1 MARRRRCW
9 RCSSGARR
17 FPVRKT
23 TMGRLD
29 DKISL
34 VTGAASGLG
43 AACARAF
50 VREGATVLLTDVAE
64 EAGQRLADE
73 LGPAASFR
81 RLDVVQPAEW
91 QATLEA
97 LRDAHGRLDV
107 LVHNAG
113 GGVPHDDLEQ
123 LSLEEWRY
131 VQALNVDSVL
141 MGTQAAL
148 PLLRA
153 SGQPASIVVVSS
165 VAGLIGTPDL
175 VAYGA
180 AKGAARMLSK
190 SIALHCARKGYPI
203 RCNSIHPGFCDT
215 PMVRALASQSSDPE
229 KAWQRL
235 SKAAPLGR
243 LGTAEEVAALVVYL
257 ASDESGFMSGA
268 ELVLDGGLTAG

>member
-1 MARRRRCW
+1 
-9 RCSSGARR
+9 
-17 FPVRKT
+17 
-23 TMGRLD
+23 MGRLD
-29 DKISL
+29 SKISL
-34 VTGAASGLG
+34 VTGAASGIG

-50 VREGATVLLTDVAE
+50 VREGATVLLTDVAR
-64 EAGQRLADE
+64 EAGQLLADE
-73 LGPAASFR
+73 LGPTASFR
-81 RLDVVQPAEW
+81 PLDVVQPAEW
-91 QATLEA
+91 SATLEA
-97 LRDAHGRLDV
+97 IREAHGRLDV

-113 GGVPHDDLEQ
+113 GGVPHDDLEHLD
-123 LSLEEWRY
+123 LSQWRQ
-131 VQALNVDSVL
+131 VLALNVDSVL

-215 PMVRALASQSSDPE
+215 PMVRALASGSRDPD

-243 LGTAEEVAALVVYL
+243 LGMAEEVAAMVVYL
-257 ASDESGFMSGA
+257 ASDESGFTTGT

>member
-1 MARRRRCW
+1 
-9 RCSSGARR
+9 
-17 FPVRKT
+17 
-23 TMGRLD
+23 MGRLD
-29 DKISL
+29 SKITL
-34 VTGAASGLG
+34 VTGAASGIG

-81 RLDVVQPAEW
+81 RLDVVEPGDWSAS
-91 QATLEA
+91 LEA
-97 LRDAHGRLDV
+97 LRQAHGRLDV

-113 GGVPHDDLEQ
+113 GGVPQDDLEL
-123 LSLEEWRY
+123 LSLAQWRK
-131 VQALNVDSVL
+131 VMALNVDSVL

-153 SGQPASIVVVSS
+153 SGRPASIVVVSS

-175 VAYGA
+175 VSYGA
-180 AKGAARMLSK
+180 AKGAARMLAK

-215 PMVRALASQSSDPE
+215 PMVRALAHGSRDPD
-229 KAWQRL
+229 KAWERL
-235 SKAAPLGR
+235 SKAAPVGR
-243 LGTAEEVAALVVYL
+243 LGTAEEVAAMVVYL
-257 ASDESGFMSGA
+257 GSDESGFTTGA
-268 ELVLDGGLTAG
+268 ELVLDGGLTARS

>member
-1 MARRRRCW
+1 
-9 RCSSGARR
+9 
-17 FPVRKT
+17 
-23 TMGRLD
+23 MGRLD

-64 EAGQRLADE
+64 DAGQRLADE

-91 QATLEA
+91 QATIEA

-123 LSLEEWRY
+123 LSLDAWRH

-153 SGQPASIVVVSS
+153 SGKPASIVVVSS

-175 VAYGA
+175 MAYGA

-215 PMVRALASQSSDPE
+215 PMVRALASQSNDPE

-257 ASDESGFMSGA
+257 ASDESGFTSGA

>member
-1 MARRRRCW
+1 
-9 RCSSGARR
+9 
-17 FPVRKT
+17 
-23 TMGRLD
+23 MGRLD

-91 QATLEA
+91 QATIEA
-97 LRDAHGRLDV
+97 LRAAHGRLDV

-123 LSLEEWRY
+123 LSLEEWRH

-153 SGQPASIVVVSS
+153 SGKPASIVVVSS

-215 PMVRALASQSSDPE
+215 PMVRALASGSNDPE

-257 ASDESGFMSGA
+257 ASDESGFTSGA

>member
-1 MARRRRCW
+1 
-9 RCSSGARR
+9 
-17 FPVRKT
+17 
-23 TMGRLD
+23 MGRLD
-29 DKISL
+29 SKIAL
-34 VTGAASGLG
+34 VTGAASGIG

-50 VREGATVLLTDVAE
+50 VREGATVLITDIAE
-64 EAGQRLADE
+64 QAGQRLADE
-73 LGPAASFR
+73 LGAAARFR
-81 RLDVVQPAEW
+81 RLDVVQPAQW
-91 QATLEA
+91 GGTIEA

-113 GGVPHDDLEQ
+113 GGVPHDDLEH
-123 LSLEEWRY
+123 LSLDQWRH

-153 SGQPASIVVVSS
+153 SGEPASIVVVSS
-165 VAGLIGTPDL
+165 VAGLIGAPDL
-175 VAYGA
+175 MAYGA

-190 SIALHCARKGYPI
+190 SIALHCARKGLPI
-203 RCNSIHPGFCDT
+203 RCNSVHPGFCDT
-215 PMVRALASQSSDPE
+215 PMVRALADQSRDPE

-257 ASDESGFMSGA
+257 ASDESRFTTGA